1 MRTAIYPGSF
11 DPITNGHLDI
21 IKRGAEIFDKI
32 IVAVL
37 INVDK
42 KGLFNIEERVELIK
56 KATYDIKNIEIIS
69 FQGLLIDLLKEKN
82 SNVILRG
89 LRAVSDF
96 EYEMQMALMNNKLNS
111 NVETVFMMTSAENS
125 FLSSS
130 AIKQVA
136 KFGGNING
144 LVPNNIIKDIEKK
157 INREK

>member
-1 MRTAIYPGSF
+1 M
-11 DPITNGHLDI
+11 
-21 IKRGAEIFDKI
+21 
-32 IVAVL
+32 
-37 INVDK
+37 
-42 KGLFNIEERVELIK
+42 
-56 KATYDIKNIEIIS
+56 
-69 FQGLLIDLLKEKN
+69 
-82 SNVILRG
+82 
-89 LRAVSDF
+89 SDF